1 MILIRPCPILG
12 IQINLCLLIV
22 ECLTL
27 CTHPR
32 AQANIRPTAK
42 VSVTSLVAIICL
54 LLHLM
59 NWAHILPILILL
71 PYLLHPRNSIFLP
84 AQTATG
90 PQIQVLKEMEAGTR
104 TGLDQVLALSEY
116 LARSYGYMVDRA
128 GLSFLPSSEP
138 DLKFFEA
145 HSPFGDSL

>member
-1 MILIRPCPILG
+1 MILLRPCPILG
-12 IQINLCLLIV
+12 IQINPCLL
-22 ECLTL
+22 EHLTL
-27 CTHPR
+27 CTHQR
-32 AQANIRPTAK
+32 AQATIKPTAK
-42 VSVTSLVAIICL
+42 VSVTSLVAIICI
-54 LLHLM
+54 LLHLT
-59 NWAHILPILILL
+59 NWAHILPILTPL
-71 PYLLHPRNSIFLP
+71 PYFLLHPRNSILLP
-84 AQTATG
+84 AQTAME

-138 DLKFFEA
+138 DLNFFEA